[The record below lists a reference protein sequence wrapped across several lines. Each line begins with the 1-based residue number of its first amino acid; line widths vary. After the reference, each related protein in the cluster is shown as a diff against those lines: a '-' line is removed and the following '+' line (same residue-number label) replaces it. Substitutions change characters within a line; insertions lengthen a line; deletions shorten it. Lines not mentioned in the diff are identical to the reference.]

1 MNDTKAPAGERIPIT
16 IEEELRS
23 SYLDYAM
30 SVIIG
35 RALPDVR
42 DGLKP
47 VHRRILYGMLEGGST
62 ASKAYRKSAR
72 IVGDVMGKYHPH
84 GDQAIYDTAVRM
96 AQDFS
101 MRYTLVDGQGNFG
114 SVDGD
119 SAAAMRYTEVRLTR
133 LAEEMLGDDIAKDT
147 VDWVPNY
154 DGSMTEPTVLPAR
167 FPNLLVNGS
176 AGIAVGMATNI
187 PPHNISEVIDATIA
201 VVREPELEIDDLL
214 EIIPGPDF
222 PTAGFIHGRKGIRD
236 AYHTGR
242 GIIQMRAR
250 AIIEEAETGRRAA
263 IIVNELPYQVNKAR
277 LVEQIANLVQAK
289 RLEGIADLRDESD
302 RDGIRMKIELKR
314 DAIPEVVL
322 NNLYKLTQMQ
332 TTFGIILL
340 GVLNNQPKIF
350 NIKELL
356 QNFIEH
362 RKEVVVRRTKFDLA
376 RARQRAHILD
386 GLVIALDHLDEVI
399 KLIRAAADPATAKS
413 GLMENFGLSE
423 RQAQAIL
430 DMRLQRLTGLERDKI
445 VDEYAELLKTIE
457 HLEAVLGSE
466 AMVADIVVE
475 ELEEIRTKY
484 GDDRRTEIV
493 ADLGDLS
500 IEDLIAE
507 EDMVITVSRDGYIKR
522 SAVSVYRAQHR
533 GGRGRRG
540 MATKAEDEVWKLFV
554 ASTHATML
562 FFTSSGRVFV
572 RKVHELPD
580 IGPAARGRA
589 LVNLLQLDKGERVTA
604 LLAIRDFS
612 EHDRAY
618 LFFATRKGRVK
629 RTPLKEYAN
638 IRSNGLRA
646 VVINEGDDL
655 LAVQLTDGARQVF
668 MGTHQGMGIRFP
680 ESDARSMGRV
690 TAGVRGIN
698 LRKGD
703 FVEEVAT
710 VDPDDGHDIL
720 VVTDLG
726 FGKRTAVSEFRL
738 QGRGGFGVALIK
750 LTKKNGTV
758 VGMHHVHEDDQLLM
772 VTEGGILIRMNVSEI
787 RRIGRAT
794 QGVRLIRL
802 DEGDRVVSVAVTG
815 TEGDDDDDN
824 VEGAKI
830 AENPGDED
838 PGDEET
844 VTDEPAADETDT
856 ES

>member
-1 MNDTKAPAGERIPIT
+1 MTENKAPEGDRLPIT

-47 VHRRILYGMLEGGST
+47 VHRRILYGMMEGGST

-133 LAEEMLGDDIAKDT
+133 LAEELLGDDISKDT
-147 VDWVPNY
+147 VDWAPNY

-201 VVREPELEIDDLL
+201 VIRNPELGIDELL
-214 EIIPGPDF
+214 EIVPGPDF
-222 PTAGFIHGRKGIRD
+222 PTAGFIHGRKGIHD

-250 AIIEEAETGRRAA
+250 AIIEEAEKGKRAA

-302 RDGIRMKIELKR
+302 RDGIRMKVELKR

-340 GVLNNQPKIF
+340 GVLNKQPKIF
-350 NIKELL
+350 NLKELL

-362 RKEVVVRRTKFDLA
+362 RKEVVVRRTEFDLA
-376 RARQRAHILD
+376 RARQRAHILE
-386 GLVIALDHLDEVI
+386 GLVIALDNLDAVI
-399 KLIRAAADPATAKS
+399 KLIRAAADPATAKT

-423 RQAQAIL
+423 HQAQAIL

-445 VDEYAELLKTIE
+445 VEEYAELKKTIA

-466 AMVADIVVE
+466 AMVADIVVD
-475 ELEEIRTKY
+475 ELGEIRAKY

-522 SAVSVYRAQHR
+522 SAVSVYRAQRR

-562 FFTSSGRVFV
+562 FFTSTGRVFV

-589 LVNLLQLDKGERVTA
+589 LVNLLQLEKNERVAA
-604 LLAIRDFS
+604 LLAVRDFS
-612 EHDRAY
+612 EHPDSF

-629 RTPLKEYAN
+629 RTPLKDYAN

-646 VVINEGDDL
+646 VVINEGDNL
-655 LAVQLTDGARQVF
+655 LSVQLTDGARQVF

-680 ESDARSMGRV
+680 EGDVRSMGRV
-690 TAGVRGIN
+690 TAGVRGVN
-698 LRKGD
+698 LRKKD
-703 FVEEVAT
+703 YVEEVAT
-710 VDPDDGHDIL
+710 IDPEDDHDIL

-738 QGRGGFGVALIK
+738 QGRGGYGVALIK
-750 LTKKNGTV
+750 LTKKNGNV
-758 VGMHHVHEDDQLLM
+758 VGMHHVYEDDQLLI
-772 VTEGGILIRMNVSEI
+772 VTEGGILIRMNISEI
-787 RRIGRAT
+787 RRIGRST

-802 DEGDRVVSVAVTG
+802 DKGDRVVSVAVTG
-815 TEGDDDDDN
+815 ADGSDEDDN
-824 VEGAKI
+824 GDGAEVT
-830 AENPGDED
+830 ENP
-838 PGDEET
+838 
-844 VTDEPAADETDT
+844 ADETEGTQEPAPDET
-856 ES
+856 DSES